1 MERKGLGTIHGV
13 IAVAL
18 ALVALLFGGNIL
30 VPVFGQS
37 GALLGSVLIA
47 IIALAITFLKKTK
60 LADVFPI
67 ALPPIRQFFGSVMMF
82 VGVSMFGS
90 AISVLTGRIFDSE
103 IRSDAI
109 NGILLGMPPILA
121 IILVAVLPAVCE
133 EFFCR
138 GFLVRCFD
146 KIKNEKVLIAI
157 IGALFGVLHL
167 DLYTFIPTA
176 LIGAVLCFI
185 AIRTKSLIVPMILH
199 FANNAFSVVLTFI
212 SASEQQASAADI
224 FSLSIFQGLGM
235 SVLYI
240 GLSILPFFAG
250 LRMFEGKKVFHFKTF
265 VALLVS
271 VGCVTVGSV
280 VFMLHSFVFHGFK
293 ADVAI
298 VDDEREELP
307 LNINGEGEYHVY
319 AYVNS
324 DDDVIMSII
333 NGDKVLFSRK
343 IDGSTTV
350 YEVFDIYADGC
361 KIRFESEDG
370 DKAVVIYAYVILE
383 SVLPQ

>member
-1 MERKGLGTIHGV
+1 MERKGLGVLHGV
-13 IAVAL
+13 IAAIL
-18 ALVALLFGGNIL
+18 AVLALLFGGNIL
-30 VPVFGQS
+30 IPLFGER
-37 GALLGSVLIA
+37 GAFLGGVLIA
-47 IIALAITFLKKTK
+47 LIALIITVLTRTK
-60 LADVFPI
+60 LSEVFPV
-67 ALPPIRQFFGSVMMF
+67 ALPPVRQFFGSSMMF
-82 VGVSMFGS
+82 IGVSMFGS
-90 AISVLTGRIFDSE
+90 AISVLTGRVFNSAA
-103 IRSDAI
+103 RSDVI
-109 NGILLGMPPILA
+109 DGILLSMSPILA
-121 IILVAVLPAVCE
+121 IVLVAVLPAVCE

-157 IGALFGVLHL
+157 IGALFGILHL

-199 FANNAFSVVLTFI
+199 FANNAFAVALTFI
-212 SASEQQASAADI
+212 TASEQTSSADI

-271 VGCVTVGSV
+271 IGCVTVGSA
-280 VFMLHSFVFHGFK
+280 VFTLHSFAFHGFK

-298 VDDEREELP
+298 VDEEKKELP
-307 LNINGEGEYHVY
+307 LNISGEGEYHVIVFIE
-319 AYVNS
+319 A
-324 DDDVIMSII
+324 DDDVTMTIV
-333 NGDKVLFSRK
+333 NGDKILFTKK
-343 IDGSTTV
+343 IDGSATV
-350 YEVFDIYADGC
+350 YEIFDIYADGC
-361 KIRFESEDG
+361 KICFESEDG
-370 DKAVVIYAYVILE
+370 DEVAVIYTYVILE